1 MLPQERLRFL
11 LADDAGAGKTI
22 MAGLY
27 IREMLARRLARRVLI
42 VPPAGLIGNWVR
54 ELQRFFGLDFLLARS
69 SDLRQGNPFTRSGSD
84 LTVCSLD
91 TLRGEAMFARLQA
104 PDVEPYDLVVF
115 DEAHKLAAR
124 REPDLTTVKTDRY
137 KLAEALAGIRG
148 DDPRWSL
155 DWTARHFLLLTAT
168 PHMGKDYPYFALWHL
183 LEPDTLGAFEAF
195 EHFGADERKAHF
207 IRRTKEEMVDISG
220 APLYKQRFSTTL
232 GFPLSQGADSEQEL
246 YDRTTAY
253 MRGFYN
259 KAGILN
265 ASAARLAQSVF
276 QRRLASSTYAVVRSL
291 ERRQERLDEFVA
303 LVREGRLT
311 EQQIHS
317 AMSNLGDPFE
327 DTADDDADEAGHET
341 HEAVEDRLLRLLLS
355 TSLQDLEL
363 ERREVLQLVA
373 LGQRVLAAAQD
384 AKFIELRKV
393 LLDDRFR
400 DQKFIVFTEHR
411 DTLEWLRRQL
421 EALGFTDRVAA
432 IHGRLDFRQREAE
445 VERFR
450 LPAAEGGAQYLLAT
464 DAAGEGINLQ
474 FCWLMVNYDIPWNP
488 ARLEQRMGRIH
499 RYGQKRDVFI
509 FNLLATSTRE
519 GQVLA
524 TLLHKLED
532 IRSEMGSDKVF
543 DVIGH
548 VLDGVSMLDFM
559 AEALTAEGASRAAE
573 RLGGLLTR
581 EQVQALETA
590 RRKIYGDGGDVAR
603 ELPRLRAVTER
614 EALLRLLPGYVRQF
628 VVNAAGQLGLRVG
641 GDPDAYF
648 TLSPERAGAADPLW
662 EALEHYPAEAR
673 SRLTVYRPPV
683 TEPAVFLHPGEPL
696 FERLRNIILDACSAD
711 AAQGAVFEDPTA
723 LQASVVF
730 ALDAALIARAGPGER
745 APATIESVFR
755 LIRVFADGRVEPCPL
770 EHLLLLQPADGF
782 PAEHAALALRAS
794 ELQVRAIEFLED
806 KILAAGV
813 AERRSAL
820 LAALPDRERN
830 RVRGFDFQ
838 GAELAGMRRRLAEK
852 VLEGQI
858 DLKPQLER
866 VKARQRA
873 LDQLKT
879 RALDELRR
887 EPGRI
892 VAGQVRLLARA
903 LVVPTARSEARE
915 IYDADVERVAME
927 VARAWDEAA
936 GAIVKDVS
944 TPPRARAA
952 GLADHPGFDLLA
964 VYPNGEQ
971 RVIEVKGRAS
981 GGEVQVSENEWAR
994 ACNLRGGYWLYAA
1007 YDCATDSPRLVRVQD
1022 PFVSLLVKAR
1032 GGVLVNESDVV
1043 AAGISGA
1050 PPARPL
1056 KH

>member
-27 IREMLARRLARRVLI
+27 VREMLARRLARRVLV

-69 SDLRQGNPFTRSGSD
+69 GDLRQGNPFTRSGSD

-91 TLRGEAMFARLQA
+91 TLRGEAMFGRLQA

-137 KLAEALAGIRG
+137 KLAEALAGIHG

-155 DWTARHFLLLTAT
+155 DWSARHLLLLTAT

-195 EHFGADERKAHF
+195 EHFGADERKVHF
-207 IRRTKEEMVDISG
+207 IRRSKEEMVDIHG

-232 GFPLSQGADSEQEL
+232 GFPLSQGTDSEQEL

-291 ERRQERLDEFVA
+291 ERRRERLDELVA

-311 EQQIHS
+311 DQQIRS

-327 DTADDDADEAGHET
+327 DTADDDADETGHEA
-341 HEAVEDRLLRLLLS
+341 HEALEDRLLRLLLT

-363 ERREVLQLVA
+363 ERREVSQLVT
-373 LGQRVLAAAQD
+373 LGHRVLAAAQD
-384 AKFIELRKV
+384 AKFTELREV

-432 IHGRLDFRQREAE
+432 VHGGLDFRQREAE

-509 FNLLATSTRE
+509 FNLVATSTRE
-519 GQVLA
+519 GQVLV

-548 VLDGVSMLDFM
+548 VLDGVSMVDFM
-559 AEALTAEGASRAAE
+559 AEALTEEGASRVAE

-581 EQVQALETA
+581 DQVQALDAA

-603 ELPRLRAVTER
+603 ELPRLRAVTDR

-628 VVNAAGQLGLRVG
+628 VMNAADQLGLRVG
-641 GDPDAYF
+641 GDSGGYF
-648 TLSPERAGAADPLW
+648 ALSPARAGAADPLW

-673 SRLTVYRPPV
+673 SRLTVYRPPI

-696 FERLRNIILDACSAD
+696 FERLRTIVLNSCSAD

-723 LQASVVF
+723 LQASMVF
-730 ALDAALIARAGPGER
+730 ALAAALVERAGPADR
-745 APATIESVFR
+745 APTTIESIFR
-755 LIRVFADGRVEPCPL
+755 LVRVFADGRVEPCPL
-770 EHLLLLQPADGF
+770 ERLLLLQPAEGF
-782 PAEHAALALRAS
+782 PVEHAALALRAA
-794 ELQVRAIEFLED
+794 ELQVRAIDFLKD
-806 KILAAGV
+806 KVLAASA
-813 AERRSAL
+813 AERRSVL
-820 LAALPDRERN
+820 IGALPERERN
-830 RVRGFDFQ
+830 LVRGFGFQ
-838 GAELAGMRRRLAEK
+838 AAELAGMRRRLAER
-852 VLEGQI
+852 VLDGQVE
-858 DLKPQLER
+858 LKPQLER
-866 VKARQRA
+866 VKVRQRA
-873 LDQLKT
+873 LDQRKA
-879 RALDELRR
+879 RALGEMRS
-887 EPGRI
+887 EPDRI
-892 VAGQVRLLARA
+892 VVGDVRLLARA
-903 LVVPTARSEARE
+903 LVVPTASAEARE
-915 IYDADVERVAME
+915 TYDADVERAAME
-927 VARAWDEAA
+927 AARAWDEAA

-971 RVIEVKGRAS
+971 RAIEVKGRAG

-1022 PFVSLLVKAR
+1022 PFISLLVKAR
-1032 GGVLVNESDVV
+1032 GGVVVNESDVL
-1043 AAGISGA
+1043 AAGVVGE
-1050 PPARPL
+1050 PPQ